1 MKGRHGLKVGN
12 IAKVDEAG
20 GGGREQCLGIIQTEH
35 YKSRNRQLSR
45 STWLAFFCL
54 YIGIHG
60 HILFFFLFLFGV
72 TDIFRIFANGKGM
85 MQSFATLSIMSNIL
99 WSLQHLILEP
109 MS

>member
-20 GGGREQCLGIIQTEH
+20 GGGREQCLGMFQTEH

-45 STWLAFFCL
+45 STWLALFCL

-60 HILFFFLFLFGV
+60 HILFFSCFCL
-72 TDIFRIFANGKGM
+72 A
-85 MQSFATLSIMSNIL
+85 
-99 WSLQHLILEP
+99 LQIYFVYLTNVENT
-109 MS
+109 SA